1 MMGNDK
7 KRALTQSELVDAVN
21 SLKAATTIN
30 ELLLR
35 ASETLG
41 VIYSVYIHFP
51 AIGAV
56 DFNNTGV
63 FHHYKVPDEIVNFYN
78 STAKSHGDPVCIAA
92 FAKGSPFWLS
102 DSFSEPYIIKLGY
115 EKVIQRALEL
125 LKDGLCCPLFGPDG
139 RKGYSFISFDRDKDE
154 FDPIMPLQ
162 IQAITQI
169 MHIQYCLLLK
179 GLQKQINLTP
189 RESEVLELMSYG
201 KSNPEIAQILK
212 ISPRTVAVHAAKIFV
227 KLGVGDRVSA
237 ALRAQTILVKL

>member
-1 MMGNDK
+1 MMGNDE

-35 ASETLG
+35 ASESLG

-125 LKDGLCCPLFGPDG
+125 LKDGLCCPLFGPDA
-139 RKGYSFISFDRDKDE
+139 RD
-154 FDPIMPLQ
+154 ILLSPL
-162 IQAITQI
+162 IETK
-169 MHIQYCLLLK
+169 M
-179 GLQKQINLTP
+179 NLTP
-189 RESEVLELMSYG
+189 
-201 KSNPEIAQILK
+201 
-212 ISPRTVAVHAAKIFV
+212 
-227 KLGVGDRVSA
+227 
-237 ALRAQTILVKL
+237 